1 MRHIS
6 TLEARNHFAEIINKT
21 AYGKER
27 VVLTRRGKDLVALVP
42 LEDMEILEKIE
53 DLYDLKE
60 ALAAME
66 KADPKKRVSLR
77 DLATELDILL
87 T

>member
-1 MRHIS
+1 MRHVS
-6 TLEARNHFAEIINKT
+6 TLDARNHFAEIINRT

-42 LEDMEILEKIE
+42 LEDMEILEKVE
-53 DLYDLKE
+53 DLYDLRE
-60 ALAAME
+60 ALAAIE
-66 KADPKKRVSLR
+66 EADPKKRVSLR
-77 DLATELDILL
+77 DLANELDILL